1 MVEER
6 FPRTDRNES
15 FDEALLSGYLDGEL
29 TQAEEQ
35 RVRIHLEDHPDAR
48 RLLEEMR
55 TMRDATRGTRFET
68 PEDLQWDERPRGPLS
83 RWFRS
88 FGWFFVVIWLVGVG
102 AYGVWQFAT
111 SPEDLVS
118 KLLVVGSVGGFVLLF
133 LSILLDRLRDLKTD
147 RYRRVRK

>member
-1 MVEER
+1 VIEER
-6 FPRTDRNES
+6 FPRSDRTLP

-35 RVRIHLEDHPDAR
+35 RVRIHLEDHPEAR
-48 RLLEEMR
+48 ELLEEMR
-55 TMRDATRGTRFET
+55 SMRDATRGTRFEH
-68 PEDLQWDERPRGPLS
+68 PEDLQWDESPRGPLS

-88 FGWFFVVIWLVGVG
+88 FGWLFVVIWLVGVG
-102 AYGVWQFAT
+102 AFGLWQFIT
-111 SPEDLVS
+111 SPENLLE
-118 KLLVVGSVGGFVLLF
+118 KLLAVGAVGGFALLF